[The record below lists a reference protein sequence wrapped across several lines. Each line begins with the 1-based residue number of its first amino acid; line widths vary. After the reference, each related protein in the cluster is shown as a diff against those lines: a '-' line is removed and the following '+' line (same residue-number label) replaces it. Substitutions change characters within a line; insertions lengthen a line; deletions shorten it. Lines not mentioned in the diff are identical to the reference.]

1 MKHIPTILLISI
13 CVVTAVYWDD
23 KPKQVSVADWN
34 EKVIQDTHEMNDVYD
49 ELLALQREVGQ
60 LRRIVEKLEA
70 K

>member
-1 MKHIPTILLISI
+1 MSGTKRSL
-13 CVVTAVYWDD
+13 
-23 KPKQVSVADWN
+23 
-34 EKVIQDTHEMNDVYD
+34 EETHEMNDVYD